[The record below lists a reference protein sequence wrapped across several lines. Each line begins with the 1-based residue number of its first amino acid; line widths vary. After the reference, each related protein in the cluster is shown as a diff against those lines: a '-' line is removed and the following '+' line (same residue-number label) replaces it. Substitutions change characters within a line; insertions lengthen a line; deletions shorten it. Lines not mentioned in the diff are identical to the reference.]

1 MLLLLFSLMRW
12 IPCAANGLK
21 AMRVKH
27 LDVSKQNFLYR
38 CRNDDQKVLILA
50 ATNTPYA
57 LDQSECRL
65 VVDVLISEY
74 TSLSQI

>member
-12 IPCAANGLK
+12 IPFAANGLK

-38 CRNDDQKVLILA
+38 CRSDDQKVLILG
-50 ATNTPYA
+50 PRV
-57 LDQSECRL
+57 LL
-65 VVDVLISEY
+65 MLLISQRRNQVEKEACPKW
-74 TSLSQI
+74 